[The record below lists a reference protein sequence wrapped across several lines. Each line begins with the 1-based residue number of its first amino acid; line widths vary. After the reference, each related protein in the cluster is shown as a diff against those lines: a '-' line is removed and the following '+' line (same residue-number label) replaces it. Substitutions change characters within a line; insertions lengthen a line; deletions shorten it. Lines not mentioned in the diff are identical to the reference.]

1 MTQYTTLTFSFPDF
15 EPVHC
20 SMSSY
25 NCCILTCIEIFPRQV
40 RWSGIPKVCFLRP
53 TWLHSGMS
61 GSRRAITAS
70 ALSGSLRSFL
80 YTSYVYSCH
89 HFLMSSASIKCIL
102 FLTFIVPI
110 FAWNITLVSLSFL
123 KIGISN
129 FLVHLN
135 SLILLLGA
143 FTPRSREKFLSANL
157 NPYYIS

>member
-1 MTQYTTLTFSFPDF
+1 MF
-15 EPVHC
+15 
-20 SMSSY
+20 
-25 NCCILTCIEIFPRQV
+25 
-40 RWSGIPKVCFLRP
+40 
-53 TWLHSGMS
+53 
-61 GSRRAITAS
+61 
-70 ALSGSLRSFL
+70 
-80 YTSYVYSCH
+80 
-89 HFLMSSASIKCIL
+89 SASIKCIL

-143 FTPRSREKFLSANL
+143 FTPRSREKFLKATL